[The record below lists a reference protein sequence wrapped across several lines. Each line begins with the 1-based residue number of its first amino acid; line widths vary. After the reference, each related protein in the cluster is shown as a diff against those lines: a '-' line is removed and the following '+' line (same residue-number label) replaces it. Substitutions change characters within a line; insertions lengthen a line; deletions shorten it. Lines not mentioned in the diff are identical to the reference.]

1 VRSWGE
7 PSRVSD
13 NEKQAMSW
21 KVRHEGSPRAIENL
35 ELPQVLEG
43 LRDGLWEQT
52 DEIMGPDDT
61 GWVAMESHPQLA
73 EVVADMEPPP
83 PKVHEDETRL
93 DMNPLIDVALVL
105 LIFFILTTTYETI
118 RKVLD
123 MPSATATDAKG
134 KLVEV
139 SPDKVKEQMIKI
151 TARPGSNGTA
161 VIQVE
166 DKTVKLEEL
175 LAELKQYVR
184 ASRKTQILIDATG
197 VSWGTVVAIQDAAKG
212 AGVERAL
219 FLAQQQPA
227 TPPANP

>member
-1 VRSWGE
+1 
-7 PSRVSD
+7 
-13 NEKQAMSW
+13 MSW
-21 KVRHEGSPRAIENL
+21 KVRHQGSPQTVEGL

-52 DEIMGPDDT
+52 DEIMGPDDPQ
-61 GWVAMESHPQLA
+61 WVAMESHPQLA

-123 MPSATATDAKG
+123 MPSATAADAKG

-139 SPDKVKEQMIKI
+139 PPEKVKELMIKV
-151 TARPGSNGTA
+151 TARQGPDGP
-161 VIQVE
+161 VIHVE
-166 DKTVKLEEL
+166 DKKVGLEGLASEL
-175 LAELKQYVR
+175 QQFAK
-184 ASRKTQILIDATG
+184 ASQKTRILIDASG
-197 VSWGTVVAIQDAAKG
+197 VTWGTVIAIQDAAKG
-212 AGVERAL
+212 AGIEKAYL
-219 FLAQQQPA
+219 KAQQEPA
-227 TPPANP
+227 EKPPE